1 MCILVPHKVAF
12 QHLIKK
18 LSEEIAAREKA
29 VHVCYQAKAIN
40 ETNAEVITRMQ
51 SVRCMMA
58 SSLTI

>member
-29 VHVCYQAKAIN
+29 VHVCYQTKAIN
-40 ETNAEVITRMQ
+40 EMSAEAIT
-51 SVRCMMA
+51 
-58 SSLTI
+58 